1 MAQDPALKPAP
12 VDTGSPDAGKPD
24 RQLAADTESDPYS
37 GVGDVDISYWIDCL
51 DDAERAEQ
59 DWRRRAREIVQ
70 IYRNESRNARSGKWQ
85 PGPITFNILYANT
98 EVMLPAIY
106 QKPPQPVVRSRFT
119 KVAQPPLPMG
129 MPPMGPPGL
138 PPPLPGGP
146 PLPPGG
152 PPPMGMHPNGMP
164 PVAPSGPGA
173 PPPIALPPGP
183 PPTLAAPGAPVMPPQ
198 GGPPM
203 GPPGGSPI
211 LVPPGMP
218 MPVPPGASMMIPPG
232 MGMMI
237 PPPPSGPQPAPG
249 RPAQKDIETA
259 ASVMEKALEIVTNDE
274 HSNEAVKMAIKDV
287 LLPGRGVARVRWR
300 PQMKEQPVLA
310 GDGVTPLPHP
320 DTGEPQVEQVKVW
333 EQVSDEY
340 VYWED
345 LLVDPVR
352 ASSDMDW
359 IAFRHLFTK
368 KALETE
374 FAGSPQYEK
383 LKSQN
388 KLAELFKWTDESAAQ
403 NAVGG
408 GAAMKTATKLGDK
421 IKKAMLWEIWDRN
434 SRQIIWFAR
443 DAGGLV
449 MRVDPDSLALEGF
462 YPIPAPMLAVT
473 TTDSRIP
480 RPFYDLYARL
490 AADLD
495 ETSERIS
502 NLTKQ
507 IKVRG
512 AFNAASTEIRDI
524 LTASDQKMIP
534 VEGVDMI
541 TGGLGNHIWMMPII
555 DFMNALDKLF
565 LAREQCKQAI
575 YEVMGISDIM
585 RGATKASETAT
596 AQRIKGS
603 MGVSRLDSAKSQS
616 DNFVLDLMRLK
627 AEIIATNFDAETLQK
642 MTGEEVSPAVMDILR
657 SDFTRTCSIDIET
670 DSTVAP
676 DLQAEQQG
684 MTMVMQSVQ
693 LVMQGAQGM
702 LTTGLLPPQQVIQL
716 SLELLKMALHPVRY
730 SRGAVELIDDFQEQL
745 AAMPPAPPM
754 PPMPPPGPP
763 AGPPARG
770 GPPGP
775 PTGHPPPLGP
785 PGPPHGALPPPA
797 GMHPMMP
804 PGMHP

>member
-1 MAQDPALKPAP
+1 MAQDPDLQPAP
-12 VDTGSPDAGKPD
+12 VDAGSPDAGKPD
-24 RQLAADTESDPYS
+24 RQLAADTEADPYS

-106 QKPPQPVVRSRFT
+106 QKPPQPVVRSRFA
-119 KVAQPPLPMG
+119 KAPPPPPL
-129 MPPMGPPGL
+129 MPPMGVIPQLGPPGL
-138 PPPLPGGP
+138 SPPGGP
-146 PLPPGG
+146 PLPPPGG
-152 PPPMGMHPNGMP
+152 PPPMGLPPGMP
-164 PVAPSGPGA
+164 PPPPPTTAGG

-183 PPTLAAPGAPVMPPQ
+183 PHPPGAPALA
-198 GGPPM
+198 PPM
-203 GPPGGSPI
+203 GGPTIG
-211 LVPPGMP
+211 
-218 MPVPPGASMMIPPG
+218 PPGAPPG
-232 MGMMI
+232 NVVPFPGPPAPGMM
-237 PPPPSGPQPAPG
+237 PPGAGMIGPAPTGPTPAPG

-274 HSNEAVKMAIKDV
+274 HSNEAIKMAIKDV
-287 LLPGRGVARVRWR
+287 LLPGRGCARVRWR
-300 PQMKEQPVLA
+300 PQMKEQPVMA
-310 GDGVTPLPHP
+310 GDGITPLPHP
-320 DTGEPQVEQVKVW
+320 ETGEPQVEQVKVW
-333 EQVSDEY
+333 EQVGDEY

-352 ASSDMDW
+352 AAADMDW

-374 FAGSPQYEK
+374 FGGSPQYEK
-383 LKSQN
+383 LKAQN
-388 KLAELFKWTDESAAQ
+388 KLGELFKWTDESAAQ

-443 DAGGLV
+443 DAGGLT
-449 MRVDPDSLALEGF
+449 MRVDPDSLQLEGF

-512 AFNAASTEIRDI
+512 AYNAASTAVSDI
-524 LTASDQKMIP
+524 LTAGDQKMIP

-541 TGGLGNHIWMMPII
+541 TGGLANHIWMMPII

-603 MGVSRLDSAKSQS
+603 MGVSRLDSAKSQA
-616 DNFVLDLMRLK
+616 DNFILDLMRLK
-627 AEIIATNFDAETLQK
+627 AEIIATNFDPDTLMK
-642 MTGEEVSPAVMDILR
+642 MTGEEVTPPVMEILR
-657 SDFTRTCSIDIET
+657 SDFSRTCSIDIET

-684 MTMVMQSVQ
+684 MAMVMQSVQ

-702 LTTGLLPPQQVIQL
+702 LMTHMLPPQQVMQL

-730 SRGAVELIDDFQEQL
+730 SRGVVELIQDFQDQL
-745 AAMPPAPPM
+745 AAMPPPPPM
-754 PPMPPPGPP
+754 PPMPPPGP
-763 AGPPARG
+763 AGGPPARG
-770 GPPGP
+770 VPPGP
-775 PTGHPPPLGP
+775 PGAPPPPHGP

>member
-1 MAQDPALKPAP
+1 MAQDPDLKPAP
-12 VDTGSPDAGKPD
+12 VDAGSPDSGKPD
-24 RQLAADTESDPYS
+24 RQLAADTEADPYS
-37 GVGDVDISYWIDCL
+37 GVEDVDISYWIDCL

-70 IYRNESRNARSGKWQ
+70 IYRNESRSARSGKWQ

-119 KVAQPPLPMG
+119 KVATPPP
-129 MPPMGPPGL
+129 MPPMMPGMGAPPLGPPGMS
-138 PPPLPGGP
+138 
-146 PLPPGG
+146 LPPGG
-152 PPPMGMHPNGMP
+152 PPLSPGGPPPPAPPNGP
-164 PVAPSGPGA
+164 PGA
-173 PPPIALPPGP
+173 PAIALPPGP
-183 PPTLAAPGAPVMPPQ
+183 PQTPAPGAPVMPPA
-198 GGPPM
+198 
-203 GPPGGSPI
+203 GPPGGPNV
-211 LVPPGMP
+211 VPFPGGGPPPAPMGVPGM
-218 MPVPPGASMMIPPG
+218 VPPGAGMIG
-232 MGMMI
+232 
-237 PPPPSGPQPAPG
+237 PPPTGPQPAPG

-259 ASVMEKALEIVTNDE
+259 ASVMQKALEIVTNDE
-274 HSNEAVKMAIKDV
+274 HSNEAIKMAIKDT

-310 GDGVTPLPHP
+310 GDGLTPLPHP

-333 EQVSDEY
+333 EQVNDEY

-352 ASSDMDW
+352 ASADMDW

-374 FAGSPQYEK
+374 FGGSPQYEK

-403 NAVGG
+403 NVIGG
-408 GAAMKTATKLGDK
+408 GGAMKTATKLGDK

-434 SRQIIWFAR
+434 SRKIIWFVR
-443 DAGGLV
+443 DAGGLT
-449 MRVDPDSLALEGF
+449 MRVDPDSLELEGF

-480 RPFYDLYARL
+480 RPYYDLYALL

-495 ETSERIS
+495 ETSSRIS

-507 IKVRG
+507 VKVRG
-512 AFNAASTEIRDI
+512 AYNAASTEIKDI

-541 TGGLGNHIWMMPII
+541 TGGLGNHIWLMPVV

-596 AQRIKGS
+596 AQRMKGS
-603 MGVSRLDSAKSQS
+603 MGASRLDTAKQQS

-627 AEIIATNFDAETLQK
+627 AEIIATNFDGATLEK
-642 MTGEEVSPAVMDILR
+642 MTGEMVTPEVMAILR
-657 SDFTRTCSIDIET
+657 SDFARTCSIDIET

-684 MTMVMQSVQ
+684 MAMIMQSVQ
-693 LVMQGAQGM
+693 MIMQGAQGM
-702 LTTGLLPPQQVIQL
+702 LMTHLLPPQQVIQL

-730 SRGAVELIDDFQEQL
+730 SRGVVELIDDFQEQL
-745 AAMPPAPPM
+745 LAMPPPPPM

-763 AGPPARG
+763 EGPPASG

-775 PTGHPPPLGP
+775 PGAPPPRPGP
-785 PGPPHGALPPPA
+785 PGPPNGAMPPPA
-797 GMHPMMP
+797 GRPPMMP

>member
-1 MAQDPALKPAP
+1 MAQDPDLKPAP
-12 VDTGSPDAGKPD
+12 VDAGSPDSGKPD
-24 RQLAADTESDPYS
+24 RQLATDMGDDYA
-37 GVGDVDISYWIDCL
+37 GVDDVDVSYWIDCL

-70 IYRNESRNARSGKWQ
+70 IYRNESRSARSGKWQ
-85 PGPITFNILYANT
+85 PGPVTFNILYANT

-119 KVAQPPLPMG
+119 KVATPPPMAPPMG
-129 MPPMGPPGL
+129 MPPLGPPGL
-138 PPPLPGGP
+138 PPPMGPGGP
-146 PLPPGG
+146 PLSPGG
-152 PPPMGMHPNGMP
+152 PPPMMP
-164 PVAPSGPGA
+164 PPGPPAGGPVALPPGAPSSPPGAPAMPPMAGPPGA
-173 PPPIALPPGP
+173 PPGNVVPFPGP
-183 PPTLAAPGAPVMPPQ
+183 PNA
-198 GGPPM
+198 PPM
-203 GPPGGSPI
+203 G
-211 LVPPGMP
+211 GMP
-218 MPVPPGASMMIPPG
+218 MPMPM
-232 MGMMI
+232 
-237 PPPPSGPQPAPG
+237 PPPGPQPAPG

-259 ASVMEKALEIVTNDE
+259 ASVMQKALEIVTNDE
-274 HSNEAVKMAIKDV
+274 HSNEAIKMAIKDT

-300 PQMKEQPVLA
+300 PQMKEQPVMA
-310 GDGVTPLPHP
+310 GDGITPLPHP
-320 DTGEPQVEQVKVW
+320 ETGEPQTEQVKVW
-333 EQVSDEY
+333 EQVGDEY

-352 ASSDMDW
+352 ASADMDW
-359 IAFRHLFTK
+359 IGFRHLFTK

-383 LKSQN
+383 LKAAN
-388 KLAELFKWTDESAAQ
+388 KLGELFKWTDESAAQ

-434 SRQIIWFAR
+434 SRKIIWFAR

-449 MRVDPDSLALEGF
+449 MRVDDDSMALDGF
-462 YPIPAPMLAVT
+462 YPVPAPMLAVT

-480 RPFYDLYARL
+480 RPYYDLYALL

-495 ETSERIS
+495 ETSARIS

-512 AFNAASTEIRDI
+512 AYNAASPEIRDI
-524 LTASDQKMIP
+524 LTAGDQKMIP

-541 TGGLGNHIWMMPII
+541 TGGLANHIWLMPVV

-565 LAREQCKQAI
+565 LAREQAKQAI

-596 AQRIKGS
+596 AQRIKGQQ
-603 MGVSRLDSAKSQS
+603 GASRLDTAKQQS
-616 DNFVLDLMRLK
+616 DNFVLDLMRMK
-627 AEIIATNFDAETLQK
+627 ADIIAKNFDAETLEK
-642 MTGEEVSPAVMDILR
+642 MTGEMVTPEVMAILR
-657 SDFTRTCSIDIET
+657 SDFMRTCSIDIET

-684 MTMVMQSVQ
+684 MAMIMQSVQ
-693 LVMQGAQGM
+693 MIMQGAQGM
-702 LTTGLLPPQQVIQL
+702 LMTHLLPPQQVIQL
-716 SLELLKMALHPVRY
+716 SLELLKMALHPIRY
-730 SRGAVELIDDFQEQL
+730 SRGVVELIDDFQEQL
-745 AAMPPAPPM
+745 LAMPPPPPM
-754 PPMPPPGPP
+754 PPMPPPGPQG
-763 AGPPARG
+763 GPPPPG

-775 PTGHPPPLGP
+775 PGAPPPPHGP
-785 PGPPHGALPPPA
+785 PGPPHGAMPPPA
-797 GMHPMMP
+797 GGHSMMP
-804 PGMHP
+804 PGLHP